1 MIMRDIADNLHAR
14 RIATAPAGAA
24 IERGDTEALVHL
36 VATAAFG
43 DALFGAHL
51 HRSAGLPVTGETDR
65 RFRLWLAAL
74 IRAHNAPP
82 PFPPPQAGAD

>member
-14 RIATAPAGAA
+14 RLATSPPGAA
-24 IERGDTEALVHL
+24 IERSDTDALVHL

-43 DALFGAHL
+43 DALYGDRLFC
-51 HRSAGLPVTGETDR
+51 SAGLPATSDTDR

-74 IRAHNAPP
+74 IRAHTAPN
-82 PFPPPQAGAD
+82 